1 MQIGHTI
8 SIWAKPLGTHLV
20 HMQRAEAAGRGLHL
34 VYLWG
39 VANDLHDVILS
50 CISYGKEIGSY

>member
-1 MQIGHTI
+1 MQTGHTI

-39 VANDLHDVILS
+39 LASDLHDVILS
-50 CISYGKEIGSY
+50 